1 MRRPVAS
8 YLKEAPMNRLNDQR
22 TTAKPF
28 YFNVVGGK
36 RVAALDGR
44 SIAVI
49 CPSDGA
55 PFAAI
60 ARSGAADVDAAVRA
74 ARAAFDGSWGR
85 LTATERGRLL
95 MRLGEAIAARV
106 DELGALEAQDTGKP
120 LSQGRADM
128 VATARYFE
136 FYGSAADKL
145 HGETIPFLNGYTVA
159 VVRDPHGV
167 TGHIV
172 PWNYPAQIFGRS
184 VGASLACGNACV
196 VKPAEDAGLSLIR
209 MAELALEVGF
219 PEGALNVV
227 SGLGEEAGAALA
239 SHPGIDFISFTG
251 SPEVGA
257 LVQAAAARNHI
268 GCTLELGGKS
278 PQLVFADA
286 DLEAAAPVLV
296 KAIIQNGGQTCSAG
310 SRVLVERSAYDEV
323 VAAVGELFSKV
334 TAGPHD
340 RDLDLGAMVNEGQ
353 RRRVEGF
360 VRRAREAGVPVIA
373 EGRIVEDAPE
383 GGYYVKPVLF
393 GPVPR
398 SNDLACEEVFGP
410 VLSVIPFEDEADA
423 IRLANG
429 TPYGLVAGVWTGD
442 ARRSMRVARAMR
454 CGQVFVNGYG
464 AGGGIELPFGGVK
477 KSGHGREKGFEALYE
492 FSASKTIVVNHG

>member
-1 MRRPVAS
+1 MNQPVPPGLTQARPLWLNLIGGERR
-8 YLKEAPMNRLNDQR
+8 
-22 TTAKPF
+22 
-28 YFNVVGGK
+28 G
-36 RVAALDGR
+36 AADGR
-44 SIAVI
+44 TIDVL
-49 CPSDGA
+49 CPSDGQ

-60 ARSGAADVDAAVRA
+60 ARSGAGDVDIAVRT
-74 ARAAFDGSWGR
+74 ARAAFEGSWGR

-95 MRLGEAIAARV
+95 VKLGDAIAALA
-106 DELGALEAQDTGKP
+106 DELGELESRDTGKP
-120 LSQGRADM
+120 LSQGRADA
-128 VATARYFE
+128 VAAARYFE
-136 FYGSAADKL
+136 FYGTAADKV

-159 VVRDPHGV
+159 VIRDPHGV

-172 PWNYPAQIFGRS
+172 PWNYPMQIFGRS

-196 VKPAEDAGLSLIR
+196 AKPAEDAGLSLIR
-209 MAELALEVGF
+209 IAELALEVGF

-239 SHPGIDFISFTG
+239 GHPGIDFVSFTG
-251 SPEVGA
+251 SPEVGT
-257 LVQAAAARNHI
+257 LVQAAAGRNHI

-278 PQLVFADA
+278 PQLVFGDA

-310 SRVLVERSAYDEV
+310 SRVLVERRAYDEV
-323 VAAVGELFSKV
+323 ASRVAELFAKV
-334 TAGPHD
+334 QAGPHD
-340 RDLDLGAMVNEGQ
+340 RDLDLGPMVNSGQ
-353 RRRVEGF
+353 KARVERF
-360 VRRAREAGVPVIA
+360 VATARDAGVPVLG
-373 EGRIVEDAPE
+373 EGQVVADAPA
-383 GGYYVKPVLF
+383 GGFYVKPTLF

-398 SNDLACEEVFGP
+398 ANDLAVEEVFGP
-410 VLSVIPFEDEADA
+410 VLSLIPFDDETDA

-492 FSASKTIVVNHG
+492 FSASKTIVLNHG